1 MRYKYLLILMLTAGM
16 FSCKKEKGTIDFP
29 TPLPTQHPPMVLLK
43 DIVIPNLPSPY
54 YHFEYDSAG
63 KVSFVSFASDLTRY
77 NVLYSGNKIS
87 EMRNNILVNKDRL
100 QYFYDNEG
108 KVVAVKYADSTGEV
122 YKRIIFSYDGQK
134 LIESERQQKEGTGF
148 IIEKT
153 MTFSY
158 YPDGNLKELAYH
170 YLPLVTQTEATYTDR
185 FEQYDNN
192 INADGFGLLHNEF
205 FDHLI
210 LLPGVELQKNN
221 PAKETRIGDGV
232 NYSVDYR
239 YSYNDKNAPL
249 TKIGDLIITN
259 GTDSGRHFQTHSV
272 YSYY

>member
-1 MRYKYLLILMLTAGM
+1 
-16 FSCKKEKGTIDFP
+16 
-29 TPLPTQHPPMVLLK
+29 
-43 DIVIPNLPSPY
+43 
-54 YHFEYDSAG
+54 
-63 KVSFVSFASDLTRY
+63 
-77 NVLYSGNKIS
+77 
-87 EMRNNILVNKDRL
+87 
-100 QYFYDNEG
+100 
-108 KVVAVKYADSTGEV
+108 
-122 YKRIIFSYDGQK
+122 
-134 LIESERQQKEGTGF
+134 
-148 IIEKT
+148 

-259 GTDSGRHFQTHSV
+259 GTDSGRHFQTHAV